1 VAQKG
6 TPLSAASGPEPD
18 TQMSDQMEKNIIR
31 LGRVLYALGMIGL
44 GGQHFYNADFIPV
57 IVPSAP
63 AWMYGQYFWT
73 SLVGAGLII
82 MGLAIAIGT
91 GARAAGILLGA
102 LLVAALAFVDIP
114 HQLVTSV
121 GPVAAWNNCFKA
133 LTLAGGAFVVAA
145 SIPAPA
151 SQRWDRGFVSF
162 GCAALA
168 ITVAV
173 FGAEH
178 FQYVAFVADLIPR
191 KIPGHVFWT
200 YFCGAALIAA
210 GAGMILRIKARLAAG
225 LLGAMILAWVPLLH
239 IPRALADPHSGN
251 GNEWSSVFE
260 ATSFAGIGIMLSRL
274 LPRTPTQPAGS

>member
-1 VAQKG
+1 
-6 TPLSAASGPEPD
+6 
-18 TQMSDQMEKNIIR
+18 MEKNIIR

-63 AWMYGQYFWT
+63 SWMYGQYFWT

-82 MGLAIAIGT
+82 TGVAMAIGK
-91 GARAAGILLGA
+91 GARAAGILVGA
-102 LLVAALAFVDIP
+102 LLLAAVAFVDIP
-114 HQLVTSV
+114 HQLVTSL
-121 GPVAAWNNCFKA
+121 GPVAAWNNCLKA
-133 LTLAGGAFVVAA
+133 LTLAGGSFVVAA
-145 SIPAPA
+145 TVPAPG
-151 SQRWDRGFVSF
+151 SERWDRTFVSF
-162 GCAALA
+162 GCMALA

-178 FQYVAFVADLIPR
+178 FQYVAFVADLIP
-191 KIPGHVFWT
+191 KWIPGHVFWT
-200 YFCGAALIAA
+200 CTCGAALIAA

-225 LLGAMILAWVPLLH
+225 LLGAMMFAWVPLLH

-260 ATSFAGIGIMLSRL
+260 ATSFSGIAFILSRL
-274 LPRTPTQPAGS
+274 LPRKPPQPAGS

>member
-1 VAQKG
+1 
-6 TPLSAASGPEPD
+6 
-18 TQMSDQMEKNIIR
+18 MEKNVIR

-63 AWMYGQYFWT
+63 SWMLGQYFWT
-73 SLVGAGLII
+73 SLAGAGLII
-82 MGLAIAIGT
+82 TGISILIGG
-91 GARAAGILLGA
+91 GARAAAILLGA
-102 LLVAALAFVDIP
+102 VLVVAIGVIDIP
-114 HQLVTSV
+114 HQLATGIS
-121 GPVAAWNNCFKA
+121 PVAAWNNCFKA
-133 LTLAGGAFVVAA
+133 LTLAGGAFAVAA
-145 SIPAPA
+145 SFPAA
-151 SQRWDRGFVSF
+151 GSQRWDRVFVSF

-178 FQYVAFVADLIPR
+178 FQYVAFVADLIPKR
-191 KIPGHVFWT
+191 IPGHVFWT

-210 GAGMILRIKARLAAG
+210 GAGMILRIRARLAAG
-225 LLGAMILAWVPLLH
+225 LLGLMILAWIPLLH

-260 ATSFAGIGIMLSRL
+260 ATSFSGIGLILSRL
-274 LPRTPTQPAGS
+274 LPKKTRQAAGS